1 MNAHHK
7 NENEL
12 KLELQQVQAAKS
24 NPARFDV
31 LYDRYYK
38 SIFVFVYRRTGNEDL
53 TADITS
59 QVFLKALI
67 NIRKYE
73 YKGVPFSAW
82 LFRIAFNEINMYFR
96 KNNADRVVS
105 LERSNVGALIAEV
118 QEEDNS
124 EQQSRMMAAL
134 KQMGEE
140 DLQLIE
146 LRFFEKRSF
155 AEVGNIIGI
164 TENNAKVKLYRTLDK
179 IKKLMGGSS
188 SKK

>member
-1 MNAHHK
+1 VNAHHK
-7 NENEL
+7 TDTEL
-12 KLELQQVQAAKS
+12 KLELQQVEAAKQ

-38 SIFVFVYRRTGNEDL
+38 TIFVFVHRRTGDEDL
-53 TADITS
+53 SADIVS

-96 KNNADRVVS
+96 KNNAGRVVS
-105 LERSNVGALIAEV
+105 LDQGSIMTIISEV
-118 QEEDNS
+118 QEEEHS
-124 EQQSRMMAAL
+124 EAQQRMLKAL
-134 KQMGEE
+134 KEIGEE
-140 DLQLIE
+140 DTQLIE

-155 AEVGNIIGI
+155 AEVGNIVGI
-164 TENNAKVKLYRTLDK
+164 TENNAKVKVYRILDK
-179 IKKLMGGSS
+179 IKKIMGNNR
-188 SKK
+188 